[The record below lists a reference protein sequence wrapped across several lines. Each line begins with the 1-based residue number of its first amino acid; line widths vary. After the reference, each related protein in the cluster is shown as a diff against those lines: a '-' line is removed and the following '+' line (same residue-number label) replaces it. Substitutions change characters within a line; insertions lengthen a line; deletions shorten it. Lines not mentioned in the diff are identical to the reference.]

1 MWYDSPCDDEDA
13 TRLLSAGVFFFAFA
27 QLSPGVEA
35 GQAGRRLQS
44 GGSASAPRE
53 IVIIPPLV
61 PQFRCFHFGS
71 ADRALE
77 RV

>member
-1 MWYDSPCDDEDA
+1 MTHRVMMRMLRGCC
-13 TRLLSAGVFFFAFA
+13 LLGFFFFAFA

-53 IVIIPPLV
+53 ILIIPPLV